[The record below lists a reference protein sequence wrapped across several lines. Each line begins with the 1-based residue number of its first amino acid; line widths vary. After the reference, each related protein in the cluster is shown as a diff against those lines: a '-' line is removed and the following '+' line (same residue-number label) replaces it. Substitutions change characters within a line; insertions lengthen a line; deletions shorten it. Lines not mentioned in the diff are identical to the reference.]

1 MPLSLLRVFHGIRFY
16 FKESGTVK
24 SRFSALKAELFI
36 ASALKAELFLG
47 SALKAELFIASA
59 FKKAELCGASDL

>member
-36 ASALKAELFLG
+36 ASA
-47 SALKAELFIASA
+47 

>member
-24 SRFSALKAELFI
+24 SRFSALKAELF
-36 ASALKAELFLG
+36 KD

-59 FKKAELCGASDL
+59 FKEAELCGASDL